1 MADPGEQPLRLY
13 LRIRGRVQGVWYR
26 GALQAEAR
34 RHGVHGWVRNLP
46 DDSVEAVLEGPAAAT
61 RAVADWC
68 RKGPS
73 GARVSGVDE
82 RSEPPVAGEFT
93 AFDIRH

>member
-1 MADPGEQPLRLY
+1 MAHPGEQPLRLH

-26 GALQAEAR
+26 GALQAEAQR
-34 RHGVHGWVRNLP
+34 QGVRGWVRNLP
-46 DDSVEAVLEGPAAAT
+46 DGSVEAVLEGPATAT

-68 RKGPS
+68 RTGPS

-82 RSEPPVAGEFT
+82 RSEPPAVGEFT